1 VLSTVPPILDP
12 KPIIDQTD
20 RLIGHSLLGRY
31 RVRRLLGAGN
41 MARVYLAHQVSVGR
55 EVAVKVL
62 RTELTDDDSAI
73 RFRREVEAVA
83 RLRSP
88 HSIQFYDCGATPSGY
103 SFIVMEYLEGETLHE
118 RLERRGALSPGETLS
133 IVAQCAS
140 ALGEAHA
147 AGIVHRD
154 LKPENIHFTDY
165 PSPLSPFVKV
175 LDFGLAQ
182 LADSQRTP
190 VNITGKHTTVGT
202 PAYLAPEAAKVGH
215 VTDWRCDIYALGIIT
230 FEMLTGIRPF
240 SGRTPLEAMVAHV
253 RDPIPSAY
261 GLKPQLGPRID
272 QFFAQVLAKG
282 PQERL
287 SNAALVAEALGEALS
302 G

>member
-1 VLSTVPPILDP
+1 MSTVPPIEANLSSDEP
-12 KPIIDQTD
+12 D
-20 RLIGHSLLGRY
+20 RLIGHSLHGRY
-31 RVRRLLGAGN
+31 RVRRLLGAGT

-62 RTELTDDDSAI
+62 RTELTDEDSAV

-88 HSIQFYDCGATPSGY
+88 HAIQFYDCGATPSGY
-103 SFIVMEYLEGETLHE
+103 TFIVMEFLEGETLRE
-118 RLERRGALSPGETLS
+118 RLERRGALAPGETLS
-133 IVAQCAS
+133 IVAQAAS

-190 VNITGKHTTVGT
+190 VDITGKHTTVGT

-215 VTDWRCDIYALGIIT
+215 VTDWRCDIYALGVIT
-230 FEMLTGIRPF
+230 FEMLTGVRPF
-240 SGRTPLEAMVAHV
+240 GGRTPLEAMVAHV
-253 RDPIPSAY
+253 RDPIPSAFR
-261 GLKPQLGPRID
+261 LKPQLGPRID
-272 QFFAQVLAKG
+272 DFFAQVLAKE
-282 PQERL
+282 PQERI